1 MRCPKALRARKAFQT
16 GGVRNCTCV
25 TSALLPAVWAGSE
38 SEIDAAN
45 VPCPEA
51 ASSIKTLVIS
61 NDLIRAFANS
71 LANPLATSPHIG
83 RFPWVDLLSL
93 RPAVYPPDD

>member
-1 MRCPKALRARKAFQT
+1 
-16 GGVRNCTCV
+16 V
-25 TSALLPAVWAGSE
+25 TSALLPAVWAGSK

-51 ASSIKTLVIS
+51 AQPIKTLVIS
-61 NDLIRAFANS
+61 NDLIRAFPNS

-83 RFPWVDLLSL
+83 RFPWVDLLSFAPGGIPAG
-93 RPAVYPPDD
+93 RPENR

>member
-1 MRCPKALRARKAFQT
+1 MQQT
-16 GGVRNCTCV
+16 Y
-25 TSALLPAVWAGSE
+25 LPQSGT
-38 SEIDAAN
+38 IDQN
-45 VPCPEA
+45 VD
-51 ASSIKTLVIS
+51 SF

-93 RPAVYPPDD
+93 RPAVYPPDDPRTAS